1 MFFTYWPD
9 LGDTPARVNRYT
21 GEIQINQRYFDR
33 MPELRRKFIIE
44 HEKGHFNL
52 DTRSEFEADK
62 YAFRRI
68 AGSAPRSLKESVKSI
83 SKVLTFRNPEHL
95 DRMTEVIKMA
105 LDYDYKN
112 NGNDKAKTALQE
124 LNQILQTN
132 HLNNFH
138 MYTSKDNSYFE
149 PKFPDSGFE
158 DIYDN
163 AKGKAKRQA
172 KKAARV
178 AKRKEKK
185 VVRVA
190 KRKANMASG
199 KFLPPQVLAIR
210 GIKKAVQRSQSRG
223 SWRPGDKR
231 KPVNASVPASPY
243 MENTSM
249 EEEIN
254 FPLEQQEQI
263 YPEESYPEENYPQEE
278 YTEESSSYTE
288 PVEVE
293 EEFSEED
300 QPEEYFSGG
309 ECINPAYY
317 DNAGGAAARRAKR
330 QARKD
335 KRNELKDA
343 KKAAKVEVIKARAQA
358 KLNRSG
364 AKMELAKQGKSGT
377 DWLGSAVSSIAG
389 IFGGKKES
397 ASEMPIDDGS
407 GYPLAE
413 EPKKILGMP
422 KGVAIAVIAVLVI
435 TIIGGVIYFVKR
447 KK

>member
-112 NGNDKAKTALQE
+112 NGNEKAKTALQE

-210 GIKKAVQRSQSRG
+210 GIKKAVQRNKAR
-223 SWRPGDKR
+223 RNA
-231 KPVNASVPASPY
+231 PVNQSVPESPY

-263 YPEESYPEENYPQEE
+263 YPEESYPEE
-278 YTEESSSYTE
+278 SSSDTE
-288 PVEVE
+288 PVEVDE
-293 EEFSEED
+293 SEEFSEED

-343 KKAAKVEVIKARAQA
+343 KKAAKVEVIKARGQA